1 MTGGE
6 ATINRAVEEKE
17 PIHDVNV
24 VMEIFG
30 VHDEYILT
38 ISDVET
44 AWLAAVEVLTPGVIW
59 AQCIWTR
66 RSFRKRVES
75 FLQEINSMLYSTQN
89 NYHVPLHQQYPS
101 SATT

>member
-1 MTGGE
+1 MAGWET
-6 ATINRAVEEKE
+6 TINSPVKEEE

-38 ISDVET
+38 VSDIEA
-44 AWLAAVEVLTPGVIW
+44 AWLATVEVLTPGVVW

-66 RSFRKRVES
+66 CSFRK
-75 FLQEINSMLYSTQN
+75 
-89 NYHVPLHQQYPS
+89 
-101 SATT
+101 

>member
-1 MTGGE
+1 VTGGE
-6 ATINRAVEEKE
+6 ATINCAVEEKE

-38 ISDVET
+38 ISDIET
-44 AWLAAVEVLTPGVIW
+44 AWLAAVKVLTPGVIW

-66 RSFRKRVES
+66 CSFRKRVES
-75 FLQEINSMLYSTQN
+75 FLQEINSMLYSKQKK
-89 NYHVPLHQQYPS
+89 L
-101 SATT
+101 

>member
-6 ATINRAVEEKE
+6 ATINRAVKEKE

-44 AWLAAVEVLTPGVIW
+44 AWLTAVEVLTPGVIW

-66 RSFRKRVES
+66 RSFRK
-75 FLQEINSMLYSTQN
+75 
-89 NYHVPLHQQYPS
+89 
-101 SATT
+101 